1 MSPGKKDT
9 KAEIENMKY
18 VLDNRIKILDESLKD
33 INELLAEGE
42 ALLGKDFRAICN
54 KIVKISYEYKIS
66 VQLNLSTYGSK
77 FVPNKNNPIVFESK
91 QQQDDFGK
99 RINEVIK
106 EIEKHLIPILNRPR
120 IK

>member
-1 MSPGKKDT
+1 MSLILITKWVQEKKDT

-54 KIVKISYEYKIS
+54 KSEVTK
-66 VQLNLSTYGSK
+66 VLLT
-77 FVPNKNNPIVFESK
+77 ESLALK
-91 QQQDDFGK
+91 VHSF
-99 RINEVIK
+99 N
-106 EIEKHLIPILNRPR
+106 
-120 IK
+120 